1 MSQDMIPNIMKITKT
16 DYNCDKDQDSNISS
30 KIVKR
35 LKDWKKYHMASP
47 DMVLNF
53 VGVQRTNEFS

>member
-1 MSQDMIPNIMKITKT
+1 MSQDMIPNMMKIRKT

-30 KIVKR
+30 KKR
-35 LKDWKKYHMASP
+35 LKRLKKYHIASP

-53 VGVQRTNEFS
+53 VGVQRTNECS